1 MSQQN
6 ICLSDMAEEFYKQDR
21 IDRVNEILNETRVL
35 KEFQHLMV
43 KHAFDCM
50 SGTFQ
55 EFYYNQEKFL
65 ALLKKQYQEKYGI

>member
-1 MSQQN
+1 MSPQN
-6 ICLSDMAEEFYKQDR
+6 ACWDEMVEAFYKQDKF
-21 IDRVNEILNETRVL
+21 DRVSEILTETRVL

-43 KHAFDCM
+43 RHAFDCM